1 MPAVSEVPPQFPDAP
16 ASASAPVHSEFVC
29 PNCGRKNEG
38 KFCTACGQKQIH
50 PGDLSLR
57 HAWHHV
63 AHELAH
69 LDGKLFDTIKQLFTR
84 PGQLTLDFIEG
95 RRARH
100 VHPIQFFLL
109 FGVVFFFLAH
119 VNSPVDVRAIV
130 EMQPPAKQQDLTHM
144 VGKRGLTLDQFLDR
158 TSERMNANFK
168 AVDTTAILLQGFW
181 LWVTFRKRRP
191 FLAEN
196 MVMTLHLAC
205 FSMALWLTIG
215 SLHWLGV
222 SRMIIAPLML
232 VAGFVYFLFAAR
244 RVYGGSWLGL
254 TGRWFVLQLLRMAV
268 IAIAFITTIAS
279 VLQHAA

>member
-1 MPAVSEVPPQFPDAP
+1 VSEVPSQLPEASTP
-16 ASASAPVHSEFVC
+16 ASAHAHGGFVC
-29 PNCGRKNEG
+29 PNCGRENAGE
-38 KFCTACGQKQIH
+38 FCTGCGQKKIH

-63 AHELAH
+63 AHEVAH
-69 LDGKLFDTIKQLFTR
+69 YDGKLFDTIKLLFTH
-84 PGQLTLDFIEG
+84 PGQLKLDFIEG

-100 VHPIQFFLL
+100 VHPIQLFLT
-109 FGVVFFFLAH
+109 FGVVFFFFAH
-119 VNSPVDVRAIV
+119 VNSPVDLRAGL
-130 EMQPPAKQQDLTHM
+130 ELQPAAAQQQWAHM

-158 TSERMNANFK
+158 TNEQMNANFK

-181 LWVTFRKRRP
+181 LWVMFRKRRQ

-205 FSMALWLTIG
+205 FSMTLWLTIG

-222 SRMIIAPLML
+222 SRIITTSTML
-232 VAGFVYFLFAAR
+232 FAGFVYFLFAAR

-254 TGRWFVLQLLRMAV
+254 TGRWFVLQLLRVAV
-268 IAIAFITTIAS
+268 IASAFIATIAS
-279 VLQHAA
+279 VLQQAA

>member
-1 MPAVSEVPPQFPDAP
+1 VSEAPSQLPEASTP
-16 ASASAPVHSEFVC
+16 ASPSAHRGFVC
-29 PNCGRKNEG
+29 PNCGRENEG
-38 KFCTACGQKQIH
+38 EFCTDCGQKKIH

-63 AHELAH
+63 AHEVAH
-69 LDGKLFDTIKQLFTR
+69 YDGKLFDTIKLLFTR
-84 PGQLTLDFIEG
+84 PGRLTLDFLEG

-100 VHPIQFFLL
+100 VHPIQLFLT

-119 VNSPVDVRAIV
+119 VNSPVDLRAIV
-130 EMQPPAKQQDLTHM
+130 EMQPPAAHQKLTHM

-158 TSERMNANFK
+158 TTERMNANFK

-181 LWVTFRKRRP
+181 LWLMFRKRRQ

-215 SLHWLGV
+215 SLHWFGV
-222 SRMIIAPLML
+222 NRMITAPLML
-232 VAGFVYFLFAAR
+232 FAGFVYFLFAAR

-254 TGRWFVLQLLRMAV
+254 TGRWFVLQLLRVAV
-268 IAIAFITTIAS
+268 ITSAFIATIAS